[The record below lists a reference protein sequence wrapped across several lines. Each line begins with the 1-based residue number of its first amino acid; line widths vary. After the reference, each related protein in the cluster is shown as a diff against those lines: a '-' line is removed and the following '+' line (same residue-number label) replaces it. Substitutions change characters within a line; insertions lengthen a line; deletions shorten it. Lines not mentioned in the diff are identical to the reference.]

1 MAIYPIKMLKDEQG
15 QPFVPLTHI
24 SAVAGEEYT
33 TTVLT
38 AVKQSAGH
46 YKITNTDLTLSLIN
60 NKVIAVKFN
69 NVSEATMPSYLRLN
83 SEAEKVMYQS
93 DGTNYLDL
101 SGFDTAVAFFTYTG
115 GKFQLLEVGATA
127 SNAGHTITDTNGNVM
142 TNRSVL
148 NFKYFDV
155 SDQPSLGATQVSNPN
170 YMLVRTGL
178 SSATVTGA
186 TWTSA
191 LVSGQTITTDVAGYY
206 RITVAL
212 ELNNISEV
220 GREVGLRVGN
230 KEVWDYQFKRF
241 KKNMSIIIQ
250 ANANTTLT
258 PEIYIDKITST
269 DTITATTTVYVERL
283 YQKV

>member
-69 NVSEATMPSYLRLN
+69 DVSGATMPSYLRLN

-93 DGTNYLDL
+93 DGANYLDL

-115 GKFQLLEVGATA
+115 GRFQLLEVGATA

-142 TNRSVL
+142 INRSVL

-191 LVSGQTITTDVAGYY
+191 LASGQTITTDVAGYY

-258 PEIYIDKITST
+258 PEIYVDKITST
-269 DTITATTTVYVERL
+269 DTITATTVVYVERL